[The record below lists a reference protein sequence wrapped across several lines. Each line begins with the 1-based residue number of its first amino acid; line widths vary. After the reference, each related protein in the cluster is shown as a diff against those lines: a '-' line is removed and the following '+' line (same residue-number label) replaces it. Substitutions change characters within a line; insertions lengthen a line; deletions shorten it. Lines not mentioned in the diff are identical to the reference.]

1 MCGRY
6 AMKADERELRR
17 KYPFLDDE
25 YFDIHGPKKRPE
37 IFPGTPIFAIN
48 NQFKGE
54 DVWWTIR
61 DRGWDGKTIEAINA
75 KAETVERLPLFRDA
89 FKTYRVLIPATHLFE
104 WQVQPDKS
112 KVKYRIW
119 FDEPIFA
126 FAGIARDCEIKG
138 ETRRC
143 GAIITT
149 SPNEKFKLIHNTRQR
164 QAVVIREADYEK
176 WLDPKTKTPDLKNL
190 MLPLPDEVT
199 FFEVDTPEPKEA
211 A

>member
-1 MCGRY
+1 M
-6 AMKADERELRR
+6 RR

-25 YFDIHGPKKRPE
+25 YFDIHGKQTAE
-37 IFPGTPIFAIN
+37 IFPGTLIFAIN
-48 NQFKGE
+48 NAFKGE
-54 DVWWTIR
+54 DIWWTIR
-61 DRGWDGKTIEAINA
+61 DRGWDGKVIEAINA

-89 FKTYRVLIPATHLFE
+89 FKRDRVLIPATHLFE

-112 KVKYRIW
+112 KLKYRIW

-138 ETRRC
+138 KTRRS

-149 SPNEKFKLIHNTRQR
+149 TPNEKFKLIHNTHQC
-164 QAVVIREADYEK
+164 QAVVIREEDYEK
-176 WLDPKTKTPDLKNL
+176 WLDPQTKVDDLKRL
-190 MLPLPDEVT
+190 MQPLPDEET
-199 FFEVDTPEPKEA
+199 HFEVDNPEPKDA